1 MSNNIRIRT
10 NPNGGDTHLKVQL
23 NQDFDFLEI
32 LSLKI
37 SQEDVY
43 RSFYSDYGVVVGRV
57 IMNSGVGVPNA
68 RISVFIPLT
77 DEDAE
82 NSELKSIYPYQD
94 LQDLNSDGVRYNT
107 LPKDA
112 QGVCH
117 APIGTFPTKRE
128 LVDNE
133 SLLEVFE
140 KYYKYTTTTNGAGDF
155 MLFGV
160 PVGNHTLNI
169 DVDLSDIGIFSQRP
183 YDFIEQG
190 NPKKLFESP
199 TKFKTNTN
207 LNNLTQVKNRQVGV
221 NVIPFWGE
229 NNASEVGI
237 SRIDVDLNYNI
248 TPNAI
253 FIGSIFGDNEK
264 NSVNKNCRPRKKMGK
279 VCEMGEGEGS
289 IQMLRKTL
297 YGGNERYD
305 VEGGRV
311 ITDKGTWAYQIPMNL
326 DYVVTDEFGNLSPT
340 DDPTKGIPTRTNVRF
355 KVNLDQTGGESRLR
369 SRANYLIP
377 HNPEN
382 NGEVNYS
389 FDESTPDIH
398 FRELYWNK
406 IYTVRNHIARFQKSV
421 GVENRNFI
429 GFKDVDDCVGVKT
442 PLPFN
447 KMDTDFNPLYVVV
460 CVIVSIILEIIELL
474 NGIIKLKILI
484 LGRLCVLLNIG
495 CVSIDCNGLPYS
507 PGCSS
512 SCGNSGNNNAGD
524 ALDCFQIA
532 LATALNIFKFDFYNE
547 WLNGSLYSFLF
558 KYKKPKNSDPK
569 FCGDGNGDGNNH
581 ILNTNA
587 PGTDTKTPEQSEI
600 EEGVIASY
608 EGELFYKP
616 LTEKGHKFYS
626 TDLYNLGAVFPCD
639 WQEKPKIQ
647 TELIGTTYQIPPL
660 TKDSDGIKE
669 NDVTPIDGLLF
680 DLNCL
685 KANAG
690 RVQSTSIRR
699 ICEIGVGLDEYQ
711 INDPN
716 DGSDDIPNN
725 REIDNND
732 IDNTLLRSNLIK
744 LNDVNYYN
752 FSVDNINSDFK
763 DGDEYDTYR
772 NKKVVAGI
780 TQFFG
785 NSFYFYFGT
794 QPNNGA
800 IELMNSKYFTS
811 CSKIIKN
818 DIIITGNI
826 TGDTNSSIDINNGS
840 IEAIVNGGT
849 PEYFY
854 EWYDSNNNILPN
866 GSGIGVNVV
875 TGLAGG
881 SYYVIVTDKCDE
893 LSSTRDEC
901 EGKQIKKTFVV
912 NGLLDLSVDVSTIN
926 ASSSSSLDGGM
937 IFNVIEGG
945 VSPYEVSI
953 IGRSPIVFNE
963 TFNDIVYSL
972 NVGELGVGLYDVV
985 VKDSNIPIDDKS
997 LVVEITV
1004 PSTLEII
1011 NFNPTNTSCYD
1022 FDDGSIIFQVIGG
1035 TPEYNVILKDGNGIN
1050 YSVNESANNTY
1061 KYNDLPSNTYSL
1073 SIVDTLSQTFDKT
1086 ITLTKPNELVL
1097 SAINL
1102 KYGDYKYT
1110 CTNTLSGVQYN
1121 LEDELSVTVDTFVGG
1136 GTIIRTITTASM
1148 SEYQVVS
1155 EFGCGSNIL

>member
-382 NGEVNYS
+382 NSEVDYS

-474 NGIIKLKILI
+474 NGIIKLKIF
-484 LGRLCVLLNIG
+484 
-495 CVSIDCNGLPYS
+495 SI
-507 PGCSS
+507 
-512 SCGNSGNNNAGD
+512 
-524 ALDCFQIA
+524 F
-532 LATALNIFKFDFYNE
+532 FYN
-547 WLNGSLYSFLF
+547 F
-558 KYKKPKNSDPK
+558 
-569 FCGDGNGDGNNH
+569 
-581 ILNTNA
+581 
-587 PGTDTKTPEQSEI
+587 
-600 EEGVIASY
+600 
-608 EGELFYKP
+608 
-616 LTEKGHKFYS
+616 
-626 TDLYNLGAVFPCD
+626 
-639 WQEKPKIQ
+639 
-647 TELIGTTYQIPPL
+647 
-660 TKDSDGIKE
+660 
-669 NDVTPIDGLLF
+669 
-680 DLNCL
+680 
-685 KANAG
+685 
-690 RVQSTSIRR
+690 
-699 ICEIGVGLDEYQ
+699 
-711 INDPN
+711 
-716 DGSDDIPNN
+716 
-725 REIDNND
+725 
-732 IDNTLLRSNLIK
+732 
-744 LNDVNYYN
+744 
-752 FSVDNINSDFK
+752 
-763 DGDEYDTYR
+763 
-772 NKKVVAGI
+772 
-780 TQFFG
+780 
-785 NSFYFYFGT
+785 
-794 QPNNGA
+794 
-800 IELMNSKYFTS
+800 
-811 CSKIIKN
+811 
-818 DIIITGNI
+818 
-826 TGDTNSSIDINNGS
+826 
-840 IEAIVNGGT
+840 
-849 PEYFY
+849 
-854 EWYDSNNNILPN
+854 
-866 GSGIGVNVV
+866 
-875 TGLAGG
+875 
-881 SYYVIVTDKCDE
+881 
-893 LSSTRDEC
+893 
-901 EGKQIKKTFVV
+901 
-912 NGLLDLSVDVSTIN
+912 
-926 ASSSSSLDGGM
+926 
-937 IFNVIEGG
+937 
-945 VSPYEVSI
+945 
-953 IGRSPIVFNE
+953 
-963 TFNDIVYSL
+963 
-972 NVGELGVGLYDVV
+972 
-985 VKDSNIPIDDKS
+985 
-997 LVVEITV
+997 
-1004 PSTLEII
+1004 
-1011 NFNPTNTSCYD
+1011 
-1022 FDDGSIIFQVIGG
+1022 
-1035 TPEYNVILKDGNGIN
+1035 
-1050 YSVNESANNTY
+1050 
-1061 KYNDLPSNTYSL
+1061 
-1073 SIVDTLSQTFDKT
+1073 
-1086 ITLTKPNELVL
+1086 
-1097 SAINL
+1097 
-1102 KYGDYKYT
+1102 
-1110 CTNTLSGVQYN
+1110 
-1121 LEDELSVTVDTFVGG
+1121 
-1136 GTIIRTITTASM
+1136 
-1148 SEYQVVS
+1148 
-1155 EFGCGSNIL
+1155 